1 MKVSFPGNLRVEAR
15 FGEFHVATDQ
25 PPAAGG
31 DGTAPTPFEVT
42 TQITPG

>member
-25 PPAAGG
+25 PPAAPVLLPP
-31 DGTAPTPFEVT
+31 APAL
-42 TQITPG
+42 